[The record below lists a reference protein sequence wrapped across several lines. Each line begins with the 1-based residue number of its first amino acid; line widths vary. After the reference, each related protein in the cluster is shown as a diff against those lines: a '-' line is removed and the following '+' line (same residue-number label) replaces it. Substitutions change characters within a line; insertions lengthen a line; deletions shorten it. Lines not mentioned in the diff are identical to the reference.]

1 MKQKQ
6 LFLPDDGKGFL
17 RLTKPTYK
25 LPYCEVIILPWRFIR
40 KKPWF
45 HKRKHRRITAM
56 HILQGNRIYIAEE
69 VAADVR
75 ETELN
80 KALAKFATV
89 NFGDDIHIFYSS
101 LLNNNEYEELA
112 NVIKQKRLK

>member
-6 LFLPDDGKGFL
+6 HFLPDDGRGFL

-75 ETELN
+75 EVELN
-80 KALAKFATV
+80 KALAKFATI

-101 LLNNNEYEELA
+101 LVDNEEYIMLSK
-112 NVIKQKRLK
+112 VIKERKLK